1 MCEYSGNASIDIDL
15 VTTLCVSTLYSGVI
29 AKQYKEIREGIHTIV
44 VKTLFDPLALKEH
57 FSGRK
62 KYIQEMLHLGRLSK
76 PRYSCITKILNLFCH
91 LEHHFGSLLNS
102 EAANRIIERKINLA
116 LARPEG
122 TSMVGS

>member
-1 MCEYSGNASIDIDL
+1 ML
-15 VTTLCVSTLYSGVI
+15 LCTFWYSGVI
-29 AKQYKEIREGIHTIV
+29 AKQYREIREGIHTIV
-44 VKTLFDPLALKEH
+44 VETLFDPVALKEH

-62 KYIQEMLHLGRLSK
+62 KYIQEMLHLGRLTK
-76 PRYSCITKILNLFCH
+76 PGYICNTKTYHNTMFYI

-122 TSMVGS
+122 TVEN

>member
-1 MCEYSGNASIDIDL
+1 M
-15 VTTLCVSTLYSGVI
+15 I
-29 AKQYKEIREGIHTIV
+29 AKQYREIREGIHTIV
-44 VKTLFDPLALKEH
+44 VETLFDPVALKEH

-62 KYIQEMLHLGRLSK
+62 KYIQEMLHLGRLTK
-76 PRYSCITKILNLFCH
+76 PGYKLFVTPKLTNL

-122 TSMVGS
+122 TVEIE

>member
-1 MCEYSGNASIDIDL
+1 M
-15 VTTLCVSTLYSGVI
+15 I
-29 AKQYKEIREGIHTIV
+29 AKRYKEIREGIHTIV
-44 VKTLFDPLALKEH
+44 VETLFDPLALKEH

-76 PRYSCITKILNLFCH
+76 PEYTSNITFYP

-122 TSMVGS
+122 MVEICTGSVITVVSHNGCFHVHCTFAQVSS